1 MATNFHSTALQGQSL
16 KPTDMTLLHGATSDP
31 YLIMLQKGKPISKT
45 KVIDHSLEPD
55 WGRQTVVMKP
65 NVPIEIQCWDHD
77 ALKQDDKIGSVVVP
91 FGVFMQDGVHA
102 LLAED
107 GSDAGKVAV
116 SEMTVVES
124 EQGRVAMTFA
134 STWGKIRTFAGIY
147 VYLPLLVTMS
157 ASLTVASKFLLRSV
171 PVCPCECVP
180 PARARTHTHRSGTH
194 TYMQA
199 RAGARVGARAHT
211 DTPHT
216 HMSKVWG

>member
-1 MATNFHSTALQGQSL
+1 MAANFHSTPLQGQSL
-16 KPTDMTLLHGATSDP
+16 KPTDVTLLHGATSDP
-31 YLIMLQKGKPISKT
+31 YLIIVQKGKPISKT

-55 WGRQTVVMKP
+55 WGRETVVMKP

-91 FGVFMQDGVHA
+91 FGVFMQDGVHT
-102 LLAED
+102 LLAND
-107 GSDAGKVAV
+107 GSEAGKVTV

-124 EQGRVAMTFA
+124 GQGRVALTFA
-134 STWGKIRTFAGIY
+134 STLGKVKKFAGIY

-171 PVCPCECVP
+171 PVCPCKRVP
-180 PARARTHTHRSGTH
+180 PASAHIHIQTLTHTHTCKRG
-194 TYMQA
+194 
-199 RAGARVGARAHT
+199 GVRVGARAHT
-211 DTPHT
+211 DTLHT